1 MKLSINTI
9 IIAFIVSMISWM
21 APTASANPLDRIW
34 DANGSQGAVTLKA
47 KYKESPENGLVD
59 QSLEAEIKKAPANT
73 KLFVFINGHQ
83 IGSVVT
89 DGFGTGRFRMVKLG
103 NVPGADGRP
112 KGARISDGD
121 VISIGVGNQRVSGT
135 FQERP

>member
-1 MKLSINTI
+1 MKLSINTL

-21 APTASANPLDRIW
+21 APNASANPNDRFW
-34 DANGSQGAVTLKA
+34 DATGSQGAVTLKA

-59 QSLEAEIKKAPANT
+59 QSLEAEVKKAPANT
-73 KLFVFINGHQ
+73 KLFVFINGHK

-89 DGFGTGRFRMVKLG
+89 DGFGTGRFRMDKFG
-103 NVPGADGRP
+103 NTPGMDGRP
-112 KGARISDGD
+112 TGVRINDGD

-135 FQERP
+135 FKERL